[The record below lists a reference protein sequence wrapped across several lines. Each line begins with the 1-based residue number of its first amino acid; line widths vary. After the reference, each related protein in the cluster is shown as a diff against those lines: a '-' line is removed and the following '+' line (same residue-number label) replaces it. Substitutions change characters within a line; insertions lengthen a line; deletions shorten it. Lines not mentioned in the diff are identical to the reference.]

1 MSPVSA
7 AAMSAVGRRG
17 EHGLAVAGGEQG
29 AGGEHRHLRWEDTP
43 CSVRRLKILR
53 RIARV
58 GGGQGLGGDGL
69 AVLLITHDLAS
80 AAWLADRV
88 VVLEDGAVVEAG
100 PMMEVLRAPRHEVTR
115 VLVGLG

>member
-1 MSPVSA
+1 MSTVSA
-7 AAMSAVGRRG
+7 AATSATGRQG

-29 AGGEHRHLRWEDTP
+29 EGGEHRRLRWEDTP
-43 CSVRRLKILR
+43 CSVRRLELLR
-53 RIARV
+53 CIARV
-58 GGGQGLGGDGL
+58 EGGQVVGRDGL
-69 AVLLITHDLAS
+69 AVLLITHDRAS

-115 VLVGLG
+115 VLVG